1 MIRYTVVSTAYRL
14 FAGIFLVV
22 INWQIATAEGGG
34 YWRLVISTLLSY
46 LPALAVPLLL
56 RRVKITGQRL
66 SVLSL
71 LYVAM
76 ISFVVSFLV
85 ENPTALVVAN
95 LFMWIGFFALEAS
108 WESWFNEEKR
118 RQDVSWASSVTMS
131 GNQAALMIGPLMA
144 PVIIEVV
151 GTRGI
156 VQALTAGFALVA
168 ALSWPRVGA
177 AAVTDT
183 EAEAVAEADAGP
195 PAKPRAPLRL
205 IATFALIWPVL
216 GAFNLMLP
224 LQVSDRGAGLVTV
237 AIVDACLGIGVIAA
251 GVISARTKLSSATL
265 SKLVIACAVL
275 GGVLWALPTG
285 GTTVVAMALSTF
297 ALGAGFGA
305 LRIALREY
313 TATHYDSA
321 VTGQAVAIGNATAI
335 PILAVVFLV
344 FGAAQ
349 SLVWIAPF
357 LLVIVMSCSL
367 QGLRTWKASLKI

>member
-14 FAGIFLVV
+14 FAGMFLVV

-34 YWRLVISTLLSY
+34 YWRLVVSTLLSY
-46 LPALAVPLLL
+46 LPALAVPLVI
-56 RRVKITGQRL
+56 RRITISGQRL

-85 ENPTALVVAN
+85 EHPTALVVAN
-95 LFMWIGFFALEAS
+95 LFMWIGFFSLEAS

-131 GNQAALMIGPLMA
+131 GNQAALMIGPLSA
-144 PVIIEVV
+144 PAIIDVV

-156 VQALTAGFALVA
+156 VQALSAGFVLVA
-168 ALSWPRVGA
+168 ALSWAGVGTTPVVA
-177 AAVTDT
+177 DTDEEP
-183 EAEAVAEADAGP
+183 EAGAPVKSG
-195 PAKPRAPLRL
+195 APLRL
-205 IATFALIWPVL
+205 IATFALIWPIL

-224 LQVSDRGAGLVTV
+224 LQVSDRGAGLVGV
-237 AIVDACLGIGVIAA
+237 AVVDACLGIGVIVA
-251 GVISARTKLSSATL
+251 GVLSARAKVSSATL
-265 SKLVIACAVL
+265 SKLVIACSVL

-285 GTTVVAMALSTF
+285 GATVVAMALSTF
-297 ALGAGFGA
+297 ALGAGFGG

-321 VTGQAVAIGNATAI
+321 VTGHAVALGNATAI

-349 SLVWIAPF
+349 SLVWITPF
-357 LLVIVMSCSL
+357 LLVIVMSYSL
-367 QGLRTWKASLKI
+367 QGMWTWKASLKI

>member
-14 FAGIFLVV
+14 FAGTFLVV

-34 YWRLVISTLLSY
+34 YWRLVVSTLLSY
-46 LPALAVPLLL
+46 LPALAVPLVL
-56 RRVKITGQRL
+56 RRITISGQRL

-71 LYVAM
+71 LYVAAV
-76 ISFVVSFLV
+76 SFVVSFLV

-95 LFMWIGFFALEAS
+95 LFMWIGFFSLEAS

-131 GNQAALMIGPLMA
+131 ANQAALMIGPLLA
-144 PVIIEVV
+144 PAIIGVV

-168 ALSWPRVGA
+168 ALSWPGAGA
-177 AAVTDT
+177 AVVADT
-183 EAEAVAEADAGP
+183 RDQAEAGP
-195 PAKPRAPLRL
+195 PEKPRAPLRL
-205 IATFALIWPVL
+205 IATFALVWPVL

-224 LQVSDRGAGLVTV
+224 LQVSDRGAGLVAV
-237 AIVDACLGIGVIAA
+237 AVVDASLGIGVIVA
-251 GVISARTKLSSATL
+251 GVLSARARLSSATL
-265 SKLVIACAVL
+265 TKLVIACAVL

-285 GTTVVAMALSTF
+285 GATVVAMALSTF
-297 ALGAGFGA
+297 ALGTGFGA

-321 VTGQAVAIGNATAI
+321 VTGHAVALGNATAI
-335 PILAVVFLV
+335 PVLAVVFLV

-349 SLVWIAPF
+349 PLVWIAPF
-357 LLVIVMSCSL
+357 LLVIVMSYSF
-367 QGLRTWKASLKI
+367 QGCRTWKASLKI

>member
-1 MIRYTVVSTAYRL
+1 MIRYTIVSTMYRF

-46 LPALAVPLLL
+46 VPALAVPLVI
-56 RRVKITGQRL
+56 RRITMSGQRL

-71 LYVAM
+71 LYVAV
-76 ISFVVSFLV
+76 ISLVVSMLV
-85 ENPTALVVAN
+85 ENPTALLVAN
-95 LFMWIGFFALEAS
+95 FFMWIGFFSLEAS

-131 GNQAALMIGPLMA
+131 GNQAALMIGPLLA
-144 PVIIEVV
+144 PVIIGVV

-156 VQALTAGFALVA
+156 VQALAAGFVLVA
-168 ALSWPRVGA
+168 ALSWTGA
-177 AAVTDT
+177 PAAVVADT
-183 EAEAVAEADAGP
+183 ADEAEAGP
-195 PAKPRAPLRL
+195 PAKPAAPLRL

-224 LQVSDRGAGLVTV
+224 LQVSDRGAGLGGV
-237 AIVDACLGIGVIAA
+237 AVVDACLGIGVIAA
-251 GVISARTKLSSATL
+251 GVISARAKLSSATL
-265 SKLVIACAVL
+265 STLVIVCTVL
-275 GGVLWALPTG
+275 GGALWAVPVDG
-285 GTTVVAMALSTF
+285 AAVVTMALSTF

-321 VTGQAVAIGNATAI
+321 VTSHAVALGNATAI
-335 PILAVVFLV
+335 PILTVVFLV

-357 LLVIVMSCSL
+357 LLVFVMSCSF
-367 QGLRTWKASLKI
+367 QGMRTWKASLKI